1 MPSVFLANSFEAKS
15 NPSIIRETDDDVT
28 FRAILQDGDVQNR
41 NRKIYPTGMIDAA
54 LNDPLLQ
61 EALQCGTWYGE
72 AGHPFDTSIKRQL
85 YTDFT
90 KVSHAIMKL
99 DKKGNLFYG
108 DLTTTVNQNGS
119 WMKKEVD
126 KQKVL
131 SFSMRGLHKLKQ
143 EQDHFRVVNL
153 KITTY
158 DWVPVPSHARARM
171 VSATESVNPFIK
183 LDDIEVT
190 EEQLKEVLGSEGIN
204 SLFAVED
211 MLGGKVETAATKNGV
226 IQLKGGTGMLSI
238 CDLRSR
244 TFSVLDDVFGG

>member
-1 MPSVFLANSFEAKS
+1 MPSVFLANNFEARS
-15 NPSIIRETDDDVT
+15 NPSIIKETDDDVT
-28 FRAILQDGDVQNR
+28 FRAILQDGDILNR
-41 NRKIYPTGMIDAA
+41 NRKIYPTGLIDAA

-85 YTDFT
+85 YTDYT

-99 DKKGNLFYG
+99 DKKANKFYG
-108 DLTTTVNQNGS
+108 DITTTVNQNGS

-158 DWVPVPSHARARM
+158 DWVPVPSHAAARM
-171 VSATESVNPFIK
+171 VSATESPNPFIK
-183 LDDIEVT
+183 LDDIAVT
-190 EEQLKEVLGSEGIN
+190 DEQVKEVLGSEGIN
-204 SLFAVED
+204 SLFAIED
-211 MLGGKVETAATKNGV
+211 MLDGKVQTASINKGV
-226 IQLKGGTGMLSI
+226 VNLKGGNGMISI
-238 CDLRSR
+238 CDLRSK